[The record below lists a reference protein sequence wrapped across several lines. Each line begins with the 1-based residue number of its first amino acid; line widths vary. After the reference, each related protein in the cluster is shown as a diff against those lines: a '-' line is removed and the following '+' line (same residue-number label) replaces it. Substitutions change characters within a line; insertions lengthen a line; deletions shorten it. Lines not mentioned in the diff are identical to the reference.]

1 MMTAGQ
7 KRARRAHLA
16 AVERLGAGK
25 PELREEHLLTRAH
38 VHARGEVQ
46 ALGQREERQHDERE
60 SEVNAEVEV
69 GRCRPPN
76 PGVKRDWRAVPLL
89 PL

>member
-1 MMTAGQ
+1 MMTAGK

-38 VHARGEVQ
+38 AHARGEVQ
-46 ALGQREERQHDERE
+46 ALGQREERQHDERW
-60 SEVNAEVEV
+60 SEVKLRLVLGEIAS
-69 GRCRPPN
+69 
-76 PGVKRDWRAVPLL
+76 VPRTTR
-89 PL
+89 